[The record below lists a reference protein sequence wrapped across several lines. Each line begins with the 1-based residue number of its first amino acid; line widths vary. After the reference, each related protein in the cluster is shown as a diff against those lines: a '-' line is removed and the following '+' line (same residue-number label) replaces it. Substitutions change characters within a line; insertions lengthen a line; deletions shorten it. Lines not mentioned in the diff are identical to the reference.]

1 MGTTLVAT
9 HCADKVCRAFQLAE
23 RFIRGSTSKGFVS
36 GHDFS
41 RAISGSKQCWAL
53 APAGLPPNSHQGHP
67 FFATC
72 LAPAKPQACLLP
84 SKRPIQLA
92 ASPFRPESKSP
103 IQQLTG
109 HVSNHEIQYQ
119 CGHGLL
125 QLGRVAPKPITSPIT
140 KNQSTCR
147 AARLGANRAQTHAQ
161 RMDTSTKNAVLAI
174 SARFEGTFP
183 FANSPG
189 KISDSNGSVA
199 NTRTTDSM

>member
-1 MGTTLVAT
+1 MDVGLYRLLKNSREAVT
-9 HCADKVCRAFQLAE
+9 RE
-23 RFIRGSTSKGFVS
+23 RVRVQSCHKWLKTMLGFSPCGSPSKF
-36 GHDFS
+36 
-41 RAISGSKQCWAL
+41 
-53 APAGLPPNSHQGHP
+53 APRPSL
-67 FFATC
+67 FAAC

-199 NTRTTDSM
+199 NTRTTDST